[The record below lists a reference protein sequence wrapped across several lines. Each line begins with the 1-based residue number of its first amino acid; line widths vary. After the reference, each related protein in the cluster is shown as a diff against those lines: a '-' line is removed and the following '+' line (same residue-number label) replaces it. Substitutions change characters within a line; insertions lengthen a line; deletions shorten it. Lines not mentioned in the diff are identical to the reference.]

1 MLMFK
6 LVVVTPVFSSEHC
19 WGLDWSFWTNVFTPF
34 DHIWLAQMRA
44 QLSYLAAF
52 GIYGIFGHYR
62 NNCRWFWQLFDFLS
76 RPTGSSYRFFL
87 YSMTINLLSDVQ
99 YDNLTS
105 SLMFNDN
112 SALMLTVLWDLLAN
126 IQFRWHIYGAPLH
139 GW

>member
-1 MLMFK
+1 MA
-6 LVVVTPVFSSEHC
+6 FSVDLQVGSGDPMRQCFLQTTAEGWIGHF
-19 WGLDWSFWTNVFTPF
+19 GPISLPLSTSFGWPKCS
-34 DHIWLAQMRA
+34 R

-52 GIYGIFGHYR
+52 RIYDNFLIFWAALLDH
-62 NNCRWFWQLFDFLS
+62 
-76 RPTGSSYRFFL
+76 PTVFL

-126 IQFRWHIYGAPLH
+126 IQFRWHIYGTPLH